1 VHLTTKGYELKGQLL
16 FEAIKNSMDS
26 LSENKSLKSLSFAYS
41 EQKEIVP
48 EVVPEKKV
56 EEKKIVEKEKTAT
69 NPAVKVEP
77 KKQDVKQPKAKIPT
91 PKKPTARF
99 HIVKKGDT
107 LYGIAAKYKTTVPQ
121 LKKVNKIKGDN
132 LQIGQKLTIP

>member
-1 VHLTTKGYELKGQLL
+1 MYDI
-16 FEAIKNSMDS
+16 IKEHHQD
-26 LSENKSLKSLSFAYS
+26 FAG
-41 EQKEIVP
+41 
-48 EVVPEKKV
+48 KKV

-77 KKQDVKQPKAKIPT
+77 KKQEVKQPKAKIPT

-99 HIVKKGDT
+99 HVVKKGDT